1 MYDNPI
7 STIQTT
13 GTQGLCEAQVIFG
26 GQPVKP
32 TSIQGKLITAA
43 IYRGQ
48 LGVAGDKEIAVK
60 QMEVSKLFPVGIFQ
74 FTDK

>member
-1 MYDNPI
+1 MEVLGQ
-7 STIQTT
+7 IQTT
-13 GTQGLCEAQVIFG
+13 GAQGLCEAQVIFV

-43 IYRGQ
+43 IFREQ

-60 QMEVSKLFPVGIFQ
+60 QMGINKLFPVGIFH